1 MHHPDPGAADPQDRL
16 PYGCRPEPPIVIG
29 IVGGVGSGKS
39 TVARMFEDHGFLVAD
54 ADQMSHAAL
63 VEPEI
68 RDKIVE
74 KFGSQILDVKGVID
88 RERLRPLFDVP
99 PALHRLESILHPVLL
114 RRIRERIQEARAR
127 GLPGVVIDAPLLLE
141 VGLDR
146 LCHVLVMVHVP
157 VGVRRAR
164 AEQRGMS
171 AGDWARREKLQK
183 SILEKQNQADHCIDN
198 NAPLP
203 EVRRRVE
210 ALARFFLRGEED

>member
-1 MHHPDPGAADPQDRL
+1 MHHPDPDPADSQDRL
-16 PYGCRPEPPIVIG
+16 PDGCRPVPPIVLG

-39 TVARMFEDHGFLVAD
+39 TVARMFEDQGFLVAD

-63 VEPEI
+63 LEPEI
-68 RDKIVE
+68 RDKIVAE
-74 KFGSQILDVKGVID
+74 FGSQILDAKGVID
-88 RERLRPLFDVP
+88 RNRLRPLFDDP

-114 RRIRERIQEARAR
+114 LRIRERIREARAR

-146 LCHVLVMVHVP
+146 LCDVLVMVDVP

-164 AEQRGMS
+164 AEQRGMP
-171 AGDWARREKLQK
+171 AGDRARREKLQK
-183 SILEKQNQADHCIDN
+183 SIIEKRTRADHCIDN